1 MTVLNDTLSK
11 QAIKRMI
18 NILFFGGFLI
28 LIVLGKKDLAIKI
41 VQSYFKTLFT
51 KAFDFK
57 TRTSNAWLY
66 IFTVINI
73 FVIIKTSSV
82 IITISDISS
91 ATPVEIVKLIILIFA
106 VVSSF
111 SVLARR
117 LHDINRTAWLLVPGV
132 VFPPFLIILGFMFLL
147 PGSEGTNKYGADPRS
162 KAYWYLN

>member
-1 MTVLNDTLSK
+1 MVLNDTLSK
-11 QAIKRMI
+11 QAVKRMI

-28 LIVLGKKDLAIKI
+28 LIVLGKKDIAIKI
-41 VQSYFKTLFT
+41 IQSYFKTLFK

-82 IITISDISS
+82 IITISDIGS
-91 ATPVEIVKLIILIFA
+91 ASPVEIIKLIILVFA

-111 SVLARR
+111 SILARR
-117 LHDINRTAWLLVPGV
+117 LHDINKTAWLLVPGI

-147 PGSEGTNKYGADPRS
+147 PGSEGANKYGTDPRS